1 MDIKTRILKEAGELF
16 AKNGIKNVTM
26 DYISSELGISKRTIY
41 EIFEDKN
48 DLVKQVIEEGAKF
61 HKVACLD
68 LIEKSENVFEAIF
81 NIGKHNH
88 QTFGKIHPLFFED
101 LKKYHF
107 NIYSALIE
115 KGDFRDTKITYILLE
130 RGKKEGLFNDNI
142 NIDAVNMFLHE
153 IFRMVHKE
161 EFLKFGREIIYESL
175 FLPYWL
181 GISTPKGRKI
191 IEKNIENIK
200 KSI

>member
-1 MDIKTRILKEAGELF
+1 MDIKTRILMETGELF
-16 AKNGIKNVTM
+16 GQNGIKNVTM
-26 DYISSELGISKRTIY
+26 DYIASRMGISKRTIY
-41 EIFEDKN
+41 ENFKDK
-48 DLVKQVIEEGAKF
+48 DALVKQVIEEGAKI
-61 HKVACLD
+61 HKASCLE

-107 NIYSALIE
+107 NIYSDVIE
-115 KGDFRDTKITYILLE
+115 KGDFRDTGITYILLE

-161 EFLKFGREIIYESL
+161 EFLKFGREVLYESV
-175 FLPYWL
+175 FLPYWM
-181 GISTPKGRKI
+181 GISTAKGRKI
-191 IEKNIENIK
+191 IEKNMENIK